1 MRFRPRVRFGYG
13 LGFVLWY
20 RLVLVYGLVY
30 TNGVGLGFGFRV
42 RVSVRG

>member
-1 MRFRPRVRFGYG
+1 VRFRPRVRFGYG

-30 TNGVGLGFGFRV
+30 GVGLGYGFRV